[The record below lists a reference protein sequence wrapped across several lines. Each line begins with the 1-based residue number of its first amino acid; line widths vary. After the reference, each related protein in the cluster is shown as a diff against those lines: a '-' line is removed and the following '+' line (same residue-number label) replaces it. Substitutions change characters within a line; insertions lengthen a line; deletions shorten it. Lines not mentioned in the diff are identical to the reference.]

1 MVCASSRL
9 THVLFLTRMLVSDS
23 EKSRSWSA
31 SPTETSSRL
40 AAILFADVVGFSSL
54 SELQVVRFYYEFL
67 GAVARLLA
75 FSENPPLV
83 RNTWGDGLYLVFA
96 KVRDAGVFALDL
108 SDLTADTDWSG
119 LDLPRDL
126 RVRVGLHAGP
136 LFDFA
141 DRVTGQL
148 TLSGKHVMR
157 AARIEPVTPPGLV
170 YATQEF
176 AALSAAYA
184 VTDFTCE
191 PVGRVRLAKHGG
203 YTPLYVLDRRR

>member
-1 MVCASSRL
+1 MRSRL
-9 THVLFLTRMLVSDS
+9 
-23 EKSRSWSA
+23 SA
-31 SPTETSSRL
+31 APTPTSSRI

-54 SELQVVRFYYEFL
+54 SDIQVVRFYYEFL

-75 FSENPPLV
+75 VSENPPLV

-96 KVRDAGVFALDL
+96 NVRDAGIFALEL
-108 SDLTADTDWSG
+108 CALTVDTDWSG

-126 RVRVGLHAGP
+126 NVRVGLHAGP
-136 LFDFA
+136 LFDFV

-176 AALSAAYA
+176 AALAAA
-184 VTDFTCE
+184 DETPDFTCE
-191 PVGRVRLAKHGG
+191 PVGRVRLAKLAG
-203 YTPLYVLDRRR
+203 YTPLYVVARVRSLSEPDG